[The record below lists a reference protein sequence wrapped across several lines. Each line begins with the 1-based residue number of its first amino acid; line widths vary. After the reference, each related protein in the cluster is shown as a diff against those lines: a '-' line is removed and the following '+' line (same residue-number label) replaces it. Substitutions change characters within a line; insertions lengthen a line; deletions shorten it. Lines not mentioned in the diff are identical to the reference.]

1 MLYIVCGLP
10 RNGKSVYLTREIIKS
25 IDKDPEL
32 DIPIYVNWDI
42 TYISRQTFTQLPFG
56 LALRVPNF
64 FRRIPFFHFIKSDI
78 LHDTHNSSGRLR
90 RYQNFDD
97 LLLIK
102 TSCDIYIDEMGGLL
116 FNRDWKTIP
125 TDFIRYLQ
133 QHGKKGID
141 IFGATQSIDSIEVN
155 FRRLCAGISI
165 VSKVFK
171 PSILR
176 PSRKS
181 QHRGLPL
188 FKIEVVHRHPYL
200 GDKDEEIKLHG
211 FFWAR
216 RKYLNAFDT
225 KQDIVTK
232 NNNQLKITNS

>member
-10 RNGKSVYLTREIIKS
+10 RNGKSVYLTREIVKS
-25 IDKDPEL
+25 IDKDPEST
-32 DIPIYVNWDI
+32 IPIYVNWDI
-42 TYISRQTFTQLPFG
+42 TYISRQTFQKLPFG
-56 LALRVPNF
+56 FSLKVPNF
-64 FRRIPFFHFIKSDI
+64 FRRIPFFTFETSDI
-78 LHDTHNSSGRLR
+78 LHDTHVSSGRLR
-90 RYQNFDD
+90 RYQNFDE
-97 LLLIK
+97 LLAIK
-102 TSCDIYIDEMGGLL
+102 FSCDIYIDEMGGLL

-155 FRRLCAGISI
+155 FRRLCAGIAI

-188 FKIEVVHRHPYL
+188 FKIEVVDRHPYL
-200 GDKDEEIKLHG
+200 GDKDEKIQFHG
-211 FFWAR
+211 LFWAR

-232 NNNQLKITNS
+232 SYTQSIVN